1 MIKLSQRRAPAY
13 AIQCHQLEMLSANMT
28 REKSPEIQDLIRK
41 HEKVFQD
48 LPMKMPPN
56 REIEHTIEVKA
67 RSDPVNIKPYRYSHH
82 QKTEIERLIQDLLK
96 CGTLIILEYLIK
108 WKDLPEEDAFWEN
121 ESFFNNIRRYL
132 CFEDKAF
139 FREEGNVM

>member
-1 MIKLSQRRAPAY
+1 
-13 AIQCHQLEMLSANMT
+13 MLSENMT
-28 REKSPEIQDLIRK
+28 REESPEIQDLIQK
-41 HEKVFQD
+41 HEKIFQD

-67 RSDPVNIKPYRYSHH
+67 GSDPVNIKPYRYPHH
-82 QKTEIERLIQDLLK
+82 QKMELERLIQDLLK
-96 CGTLIILEYLIK
+96 CVTLIILEYLIK

-121 ESFFNNIRRYL
+121 ESFFNNIRRYI

>member
-1 MIKLSQRRAPAY
+1 MKLSRRRAPAY

-28 REKSPEIQDLIRK
+28 REESPEI
-41 HEKVFQD
+41 QD

-56 REIEHTIEVKA
+56 TEIERRTEVKTE
-67 RSDPVNIKPYRYSHH
+67 SNPINIKPYRYPHL
-82 QKTEIERLIQDLLK
+82 QKAVIERLIQDLLK
-96 CGTLIILEYLIK
+96 CVTLIILEYLIK

-121 ESFFNNIRRYL
+121 ESFFNNIRRCL

>member
-1 MIKLSQRRAPAY
+1 MSRKGAPTY
-13 AIQCHQLEMLSANMT
+13 VVQCHQLEMLFANMT
-28 REKSPEIQDLIRK
+28 SEESPEIQDLIRK

-48 LPMKMPPN
+48 LPMKMSPN

-67 RSDPVNIKPYRYSHH
+67 GSDLVNIKPYRYPHH
-82 QKTEIERLIQDLLK
+82 QKTELERLIQDLK
-96 CGTLIILEYLIK
+96 CETLIILEYLIK

-132 CFEDKAF
+132 CFEDKAS